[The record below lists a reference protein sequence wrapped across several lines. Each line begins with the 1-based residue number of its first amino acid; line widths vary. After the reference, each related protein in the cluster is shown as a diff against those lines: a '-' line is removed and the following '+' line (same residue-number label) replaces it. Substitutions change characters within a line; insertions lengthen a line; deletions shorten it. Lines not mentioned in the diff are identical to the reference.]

1 MKPTNEEFQDY
12 KTKAV
17 EWAQERLADPN
28 TVILDTETTGLP
40 SKDPDTEVCQL
51 SLTDTKGKPLFSMLL
66 KPSKPM
72 SDEVIGIHGISNE
85 QVQHQPI
92 FPQVAKMIEF
102 VLIKKH
108 VVCYNASFDV
118 KLLWS
123 LFKKY
128 NQPVPRVSGITCA
141 MEKYSEWKG
150 EWNEKKNSLRWHK
163 LPNLSGMVAH
173 DAYSDCI
180 STLKVMELMAGKFNP
195 SLVTAEDICLDF

>member
-1 MKPTNEEFQDY
+1 MKPYRTELQDY
-12 KTKAV
+12 KIKAA
-17 EWAQERLADPN
+17 EWAQERLADSN

-51 SLTDTKGKPLFSMLL
+51 SLINTKGKPLFSMLL

-85 QVQHQPI
+85 QVQYQPI

-102 VLIKKH
+102 VLINKH
-108 VVCYNASFDV
+108 VVCYNSSFDV

-128 NQPVPRVSGITCA
+128 RQPVPLVSGITCA
-141 MEKYSEWKG
+141 MEKYGEWKS
-150 EWNEKKNSLRWHK
+150 EWNEKKNSFRWHK

-180 STLKVMELMAGKFNP
+180 STLRVMELMAGKFDP
-195 SLVTAEDICLDF
+195 SLVAAEDICLNF

>member
-1 MKPTNEEFQDY
+1 MKPSHTEFQDY
-12 KTKAV
+12 KAKAV

-102 VLIKKH
+102 VLINKH

>member
-1 MKPTNEEFQDY
+1 MKPTSEEFQDY
-12 KTKAV
+12 KAKAV

-102 VLIKKH
+102 VLINKH

-195 SLVTAEDICLDF
+195 SLVTAEDVCLDF